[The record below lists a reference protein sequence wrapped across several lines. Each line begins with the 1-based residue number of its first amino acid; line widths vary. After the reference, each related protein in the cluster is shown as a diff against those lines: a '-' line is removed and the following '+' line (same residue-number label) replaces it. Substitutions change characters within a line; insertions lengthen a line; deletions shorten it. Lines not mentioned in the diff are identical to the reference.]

1 LDVVHECLL
10 DFAFAPRIG
19 SSEEVKQIRIFEYMC
34 CHIRLCRWQSRF
46 KIADSLSMPL
56 VCTTFDL
63 EYEDSL
69 APAMFSSLTGVPEAI
84 GSRRDFFQ

>member
-1 LDVVHECLL
+1 VIHESSL

-19 SSEEVKQIRIFEYMC
+19 GSKEVKQVRILKYMC
-34 CHIRLCRWQSRF
+34 CHIRLHRWRSRF
-46 KIADSLSMPL
+46 EIADGLPMPL

-69 APAMFSSLTGVPEAI
+69 APAMFSSLTGVPEIEPA
-84 GSRRDFFQ
+84 SV